1 MAEINLELAQVLA
14 LLQEMGRIGMA
25 QRMNMG
31 GFFDAAGA
39 QGQTEAA
46 LQGGAAHRFG
56 GGGRA
61 QAAVAFGGEE
71 PAGMAVGAPELAQ
84 PLEGA
89 LRQGHEAV
97 PIAFAGAD
105 VEEHP
110 LGIDVT
116 DFQPE
121 GFAQT
126 QTAGVN
132 RGQGHPMVQGGDP
145 GDNLA
150 HFAGR
155 EDDGQFELRRSA
167 GELQLGGPDALEGF
181 LPEELDGAQG
191 LRGSLAGEAPL
202 GLEID
207 EILTELF
214 GADLI
219 GGAVKVFG
227 QVTDAGPVTL
237 LAAGQEGQQ
246 GQVLGEAV
254 QNCVWGTFFIC
265 IDLQDIVDGLPCVMH
280 GEPSAA

>member
-1 MAEINLELAQVLA
+1 MAEIDLELAEVFA
-14 LLQEMGRIGMA
+14 LLQEMGRIGMP

-31 GFFDAAGA
+31 GLFDAAGA
-39 QGQTEAA
+39 QGQTEAT

-56 GGGRA
+56 GGGSA

-84 PLEGA
+84 PFEGA
-89 LRQGHEAV
+89 LRQGHVAV
-97 PIAFAGAD
+97 TIAFAGAD

-110 LGIDVT
+110 LGIDVA
-116 DFQPE
+116 DFQRE

-126 QTAGVN
+126 QAAGVN

-155 EDDGQFELRRSA
+155 EDDRQFELRRSA

-181 LPEELDGAQG
+181 LPEEFDRAQRLG
-191 LRGSLAGEAPL
+191 GSLAGEAPF

-207 EILTELF
+207 EILPELF

-219 GGAVKVFG
+219 GGAVKVLG
-227 QVTDAGPVTL
+227 QVTDAGPVAL
-237 LAAGQEGQQ
+237 LAAGQEWQQ

-254 QNCVWGTFFIC
+254 QDCVRGTFFIC
-265 IDLQDIVDGLPCVMH
+265 IDLQDTVDGLPCVMH